1 MEVRSNPGDQAQ
13 REVKEGTFGSRG
25 MNVLYDSE
33 GCEYPI
39 DDYGQ
44 VYVPFELEP
53 AGATGVIEEET
64 PKTTKN

>member
-1 MEVRSNPGDQAQ
+1 
-13 REVKEGTFGSRG
+13 
-25 MNVLYDSE
+25 MNILYDSE

-44 VYVPFELEP
+44 VYVPFELESV
-53 AGATGVIEEET
+53 GAIGVTEEET

>member
-1 MEVRSNPGDQAQ
+1 MD
-13 REVKEGTFGSRG
+13 
-25 MNVLYDSE
+25 MNALYDSE

-44 VYVPFELEP
+44 VYVPFKHEP
-53 AGATGVIEEET
+53 AGATGVIEEGT